1 MVIDLKNKLIII
13 CIILILVGC
22 SSTKINNQ
30 KNTSKEITTE
40 EEKEIIE
47 EKYIDNNPIKLGIYM
62 YYNSYTDRKKLTE
75 YTTDWILNV
84 DLCSLEIFYTNE
96 DNIPGDKIKN
106 LWTKYKNQYENIDN
120 YKIGFNIDFDT
131 KDKGHIN
138 KNILRPIDTE
148 EIYSYMQIY
157 LYDDIN
163 QKDEAWYSHITE
175 EEYNDNSILTSIK
188 LTGSTFTNEITSD
201 IILTVFTYD
210 EDDFD
215 ENHQYRGNSKETITI
230 KRK

>member
-1 MVIDLKNKLIII
+1 M
-13 CIILILVGC
+13 LVGC
-22 SSTKINNQ
+22 SSSKKTNQTKQNDNI
-30 KNTSKEITTE
+30 KTTS
-40 EEKEIIE
+40 EEKEEIK

-62 YYNSYTDRKKLTE
+62 YYNSNTDRKRLNE

-106 LWTKYKNQYENIDN
+106 LWTEYKNKYENIEK
-120 YKIGFNIDFDT
+120 YKIGYNIDFDT
-131 KDKGHIN
+131 KNNGHIN

-163 QKDEAWYSHITE
+163 QKDEAWYSHITD
-175 EEYNDNSILTSIK
+175 EEYNENSILSSIK
-188 LTGSTFTNEITSD
+188 LTGSTLTNEITSD
-201 IILTVFTYD
+201 ITLTVFTYD

>member
-1 MVIDLKNKLIII
+1 M
-13 CIILILVGC
+13 LVGC
-22 SSTKINNQ
+22 SSSKKTNQTKENDSI
-30 KNTSKEITTE
+30 KTTS
-40 EEKEIIE
+40 EEKEDIK

-62 YYNSYTDRKKLTE
+62 YYNSNTDRKRLNE

-106 LWTKYKNQYENIDN
+106 LWTEYKNKYENIEK
-120 YKIGFNIDFDT
+120 YKIGYNIDFDT
-131 KDKGHIN
+131 KNNGHIN

-163 QKDEAWYSHITE
+163 QKDEAWYSHITD
-175 EEYNDNSILTSIK
+175 EEYNENSILSSIK
-188 LTGSTFTNEITSD
+188 LTGSTLTNEITSD
-201 IILTVFTYD
+201 ITLTVFTYD